1 MASAPP
7 ERLSSVSVNGGAPPV
22 LPKAGCYQKKEK
34 KIKSAFAV
42 KDYNINLS
50 IIQCWKIPPQE
61 VGALHIDPTQN

>member
-1 MASAPP
+1 MAS
-7 ERLSSVSVNGGAPPV
+7 EKG
-22 LPKAGCYQKKEK
+22 KEK
-34 KIKSAFAV
+34 KMKSAFAL